1 MLKKILLPTMLLI
14 LAYGFWV
21 SPNFK
26 AIAAGVAIFLFGM
39 LSLEEGFKAFTG
51 GALDRL
57 LKRATSSTAR
67 SVLFGVISTSVMQ
80 SSSLVSVITIS
91 FLSAGLLTLAAGIGI
106 IFGANLGTTTGAWLI
121 AGFGLKVNI
130 AAYAMPLLV
139 FGVILVFQSSKSLK
153 GIGYIFAGL
162 GFLFLGIHYMKEGFE
177 TFKETIDLAKYAV
190 SGYPGVLLFTAIGI
204 FATVVMQS
212 SHATLVLIITALA
225 AGQITYENA
234 LALAIGANVGTTIT
248 AILGS
253 LSANEAGK
261 RLAVAHLVFNVVT
274 GAIAI
279 AFIYQL
285 VDLVNH
291 VSAIVG
297 IADDDYTLK
306 LAVFHSIFNLL
317 GIVVMLPLVNMLVVW
332 LEKLLPEK
340 KPEVDQP
347 MYLLE
352 SSEEFPATAVQ
363 AVRRETER
371 VFQAATRIVID
382 GLGMKKEQVFSE
394 ADLDQAAAAHTR
406 IHKFDID
413 AMYKRHIKGI
423 YSGILGF
430 ISRTQ
435 FSRSDES
442 STDLQQLREANT
454 QLVEAVKDIEEMQE
468 NLARYVGSENKVMRE
483 AYNRLR
489 VQIAL
494 VVRDLE
500 EIRASGDGVSSM
512 SSLDALRLVA
522 DEDRNNN
529 QEALGQLIGQSVVT
543 PEMGSSLINDSVFAH
558 HISENLIRAAS
569 TLFATGDSEISEAV
583 QDVALEDSDLTQMA
597 KRTGS

>member
-1 MLKKILLPTMLLI
+1 M
-14 LAYGFWV
+14 
-21 SPNFK
+21 
-26 AIAAGVAIFLFGM
+26 AAGVAIFLFGM

-91 FLSAGLLTLAAGIGI
+91 FLSAGLLTLAAG
-106 IFGANLGTTTGAWLI
+106 
-121 AGFGLKVNI
+121 
-130 AAYAMPLLV
+130 
-139 FGVILVFQSSKSLK
+139 
-153 GIGYIFAGL
+153 
-162 GFLFLGIHYMKEGFE
+162 
-177 TFKETIDLAKYAV
+177 
-190 SGYPGVLLFTAIGI
+190 
-204 FATVVMQS
+204 
-212 SHATLVLIITALA
+212 
-225 AGQITYENA
+225 QITYENA

-261 RLAVAHLVFNVVT
+261 RLAVAHLVFNIVT

-279 AFIYQL
+279 AFIYQR
-285 VDLVNH
+285 VDV
-291 VSAIVG
+291 VSHASAMVG

-317 GIVVMLPLVNMLVVW
+317 GIIVMLPLLNMLVVW

-371 VFQAATRIVID
+371 VFQAATRIVIT
-382 GLGMKKEQVFSE
+382 GLGLKKGQVLS
-394 ADLDQAAAAHTR
+394 DVNLNQVVAAR
-406 IHKFDID
+406 CPIHKFDID
-413 AMYKRHIKGI
+413 AMWNRRIKGI
-423 YSGILGF
+423 YSGIVGF

-442 STDLQQLREANT
+442 S
-454 QLVEAVKDIEEMQE
+454 
-468 NLARYVGSENKVMRE
+468 MR
-483 AYNRLR
+483 
-489 VQIAL
+489 
-494 VVRDLE
+494 
-500 EIRASGDGVSSM
+500 
-512 SSLDALRLVA
+512 SSLK
-522 DEDRNNN
+522 E
-529 QEALGQLIGQSVVT
+529 
-543 PEMGSSLINDSVFAH
+543 
-558 HISENLIRAAS
+558 
-569 TLFATGDSEISEAV
+569 
-583 QDVALEDSDLTQMA
+583 
-597 KRTGS
+597 